1 MRGLRM
7 MVVAIAC
14 AGSMVAAHGQIGG
27 DEPGSK
33 STEGTAVPKSQP
45 KRMRI
50 SAGVL
55 AGLNLTKV
63 QPEYPEEARKA
74 GIQGTVTMHVII
86 GKDGHIA
93 SIDVISGPA
102 ELEEA
107 ALNAV
112 KQWTYKPFL
121 LNGQQTEV
129 DSTVIVNFNLNA
141 GQ

>member
-7 MVVAIAC
+7 MMAAIAC

-33 STEGTAVPKSQP
+33 STEGTAAPTSRPTRV
-45 KRMRI
+45 RI
-50 SAGVL
+50 SSGVL

-63 QPEYPEEARKA
+63 QPEYPEQARRD
-74 GIQGTVTMHVII
+74 GIQGAVTLHVII

-93 SIDVISGPA
+93 TIEVISGPA
-102 ELEEA
+102 DLKEA
-107 ALNAV
+107 AVNAV

-121 LNGQQTEV
+121 LNDQPVEV
-129 DSTVIVNFNLNA
+129 DSTVIVNFNLT
-141 GQ
+141 GG